1 MGRKRAPPGAGRDV
15 LQPESHVAHG
25 NGAGAAAVR
34 TSSSG
39 STQSRHVFGKAKM
52 DVHTAAVSRTAERWK
67 QPERPS
73 SREGRTRGAVAAAK
87 SGEAPTLAMVWTDP
101 NTRRSPETP
110 GTQGHTARDSTDV
123 TRPDRRA
130 HRQEASQRT
139 SGAGGDCLLTGTG
152 FFLLFSFWF
161 WMVKLLELDG
171 SDGCITVTIL
181 KATELDF
188 GKGEFYGM

>member
-25 NGAGAAAVR
+25 NGAR
-34 TSSSG
+34 RSG
-39 STQSRHVFGKAKM
+39 CEDKFLGFGKAKM

-67 QPERPS
+67 QPGRPS

-87 SGEAPTLAMVWTDP
+87 SGEAPTLATVWTDP
-101 NTRRSPETP
+101 EPETP
-110 GTQGHTARDSTDV
+110 GTRGHTARDSTHV
-123 TRPDRRA
+123 ARTDRKRVGG
-130 HRQEASQRT
+130 RQGLGR
-139 SGAGGDCLLTGTG
+139 GAGATACSQGQG

-161 WMVKLLELDG
+161 WVVKLLGLDG

-188 GKGEFYGM
+188 EKGEFYGM

>member
-15 LQPESHVAHG
+15 LQSESHVAHG

-52 DVHTAAVSRTAERWK
+52 DVHTDAVSRTAEWWK

-87 SGEAPTLAMVWTDP
+87 SGEAPTLATVWTDP
-101 NTRRSPETP
+101 EHTTLARDA
-110 GTQGHTARDSTDV
+110 GHTGPHGAPRQARAQTGSEWADV
-123 TRPDRRA
+123 RGWGRLLADRDRV
-130 HRQEASQRT
+130 
-139 SGAGGDCLLTGTG
+139 
-152 FFLLFSFWF
+152 FF
-161 WMVKLLELDG
+161 V
-171 SDGCITVTIL
+171 V
-181 KATELDF
+181 
-188 GKGEFYGM
+188 

>member
-87 SGEAPTLAMVWTDP
+87 SGEAPTLATVWTDP
-101 NTRRSPETP
+101 NTRHSRETP
-110 GTQGHTARDSTDV
+110 GTQGHTARDSTDA

-130 HRQEASQRT
+130 HRQAASRRT
-139 SGAGGDCLLTGTG
+139 PGAGGDCLLTGTG

-188 GKGEFYGM
+188 EKGEFYGM

>member
-87 SGEAPTLAMVWTDP
+87 SGEAPTLATVWTDP
-101 NTRRSPETP
+101 EHTTLARDA
-110 GTQGHTARDSTDV
+110 GHTGPHGARLHRCDAPRQARAQTGSESADA
-123 TRPDRRA
+123 RGWGRLLADRDRVFFC
-130 HRQEASQRT
+130 
-139 SGAGGDCLLTGTG
+139 CLAFG
-152 FFLLFSFWF
+152 FGW
-161 WMVKLLELDG
+161 
-171 SDGCITVTIL
+171 
-181 KATELDF
+181 
-188 GKGEFYGM
+188 